1 MEDYVMF
8 TIKKRYILI
17 FLIVSLFLFIAKNVI
32 FPGRNEDIALT
43 LDAAIE
49 EIALKYKEID
59 IKMQSDGISED
70 TQSQLDKLHQIIDKK
85 IEKFKNNKSGNLIS
99 KTLIKHLNSN
109 DRIKSLIAVYFL
121 KTLKY
126 KESLIS
132 LINKFNAC
140 KNNDLLLSLNT
151 LKAIEEIKDKRA
163 IVQLKVAFDDL
174 KDKTDKN
181 SILLRSVLQKTIAEL
196 IT

>member
-1 MEDYVMF
+1 MF